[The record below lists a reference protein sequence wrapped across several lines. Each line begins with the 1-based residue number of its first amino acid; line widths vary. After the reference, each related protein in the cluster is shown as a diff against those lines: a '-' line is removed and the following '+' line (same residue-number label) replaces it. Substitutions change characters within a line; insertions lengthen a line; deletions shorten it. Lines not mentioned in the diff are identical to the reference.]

1 MTVIK
6 KFFFFA
12 RYFQSSMINKR
23 GICSTLAGLYV
34 GGGKKG
40 DLCCWL
46 ELKANP
52 GWFTLQNKCKGGW
65 RREGKLPIQFL
76 IVTAHYLIKFLN
88 RFLNR
93 MTNSFWVWE
102 CTPFRALEKA
112 FEIFSRVSSPLK
124 LLAKA
129 DENVN
134 VSDFFSRRAAAAG
147 DSM

>member
-1 MTVIK
+1 MQ
-6 KFFFFA
+6 
-12 RYFQSSMINKR
+12 RR
-23 GICSTLAGLYV
+23 
-34 GGGKKG
+34 
-40 DLCCWL
+40 
-46 ELKANP
+46 
-52 GWFTLQNKCKGGW
+52 

-93 MTNSFWVWE
+93 MTNSFWDYSE

-124 LLAKA
+124 LLTNA

-147 DSM
+147 DSK